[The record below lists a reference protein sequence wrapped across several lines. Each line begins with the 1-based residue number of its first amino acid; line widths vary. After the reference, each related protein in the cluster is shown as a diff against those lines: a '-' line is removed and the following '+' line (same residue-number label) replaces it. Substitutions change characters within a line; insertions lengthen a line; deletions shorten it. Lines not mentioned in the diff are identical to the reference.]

1 LYAGRKER
9 ENMIKLYKLTD
20 SCGKTWGGTQWG
32 PGVSHSGTG
41 EGELCGPGWIHAYEH
56 PLVAVLM
63 NPIHANFKNPRLW
76 EAEGEVGLRD
86 GQIKCGCKT
95 LTTVREIPLPSIT
108 TEMRVRFAILCAKEV
123 CAYPAWIAWADRW
136 LSGEDRS
143 EAAAAKA
150 EWAAWAAQAA
160 AGWAAGAASAAYRS
174 AAYRSAAY
182 RSAWEAM
189 AADAADAAEAAEAW
203 AARAAEA
210 AAYRSARAAEATAR
224 AAAWAAAE
232 ATARAA
238 AWAAAEA
245 AARAGTDIFAIAENA
260 CSGVHT
266 FEES

>member
-1 LYAGRKER
+1 
-9 ENMIKLYKLTD
+9 MIKLYKLTD
-20 SCGKTWGGTQWG
+20 GDGQTRGGTQWG

-41 EGELCGPGWIHAYEH
+41 MGELCGWGWIHAYEH

-95 LTTVREIPLPSIT
+95 LTTIREIPLPSIT

-123 CAYPAWIAWADRW
+123 CADLPWNAWADKW

-143 EAAAAKA
+143 EAAAGAAA
-150 EWAAWAAQAA
+150 EAAWAARAA
-160 AGWAAGAASAAYRS
+160 R
-174 AAYRSAAY
+174 
-182 RSAWEAM
+182 
-189 AADAADAAEAAEAW
+189 

-210 AAYRSARAAEATAR
+210 AAAWAARAAY
-224 AAAWAAAE
+224 AAQ
-232 ATARAA
+232 
-238 AWAAAEA
+238 AAAEA
-245 AARAGTDIFAIAENA
+245 ARAAGHGIDIFDIAEKA

>member
-1 LYAGRKER
+1 
-9 ENMIKLYKLTD
+9 MIKLYKLTD
-20 SCGKTWGGTQWG
+20 RDGQTWGGTQWG

-63 NPIHANFKNPRLW
+63 NPIHANFQNPRLW

-123 CAYPAWIAWADRW
+123 CTCLSWNAWADRW

-143 EAAAAKA
+143 EAAAGDAA
-150 EWAAWAAQAA
+150 DAAWAAQDAA
-160 AGWAAGAASAAYRS
+160 AWAAQDAAAWAAEAASAVYRS

-182 RSAWEAM
+182 RSAW
-189 AADAADAAEAAEAW
+189 
-203 AARAAEA
+203 AAEA
-210 AAYRSARAAEATAR
+210 AARSA
-224 AAAWAAAE
+224 W
-232 ATARAA
+232 
-238 AWAAAEA
+238 AAEA
-245 AARAGTDIFAIAENA
+245 AARAARAAWAAEAARAGADIFAIAEKA
-260 CSGVHT
+260 CSGLR
-266 FEES
+266 

>member
-1 LYAGRKER
+1 
-9 ENMIKLYKLTD
+9 MSKLFKLTD
-20 SCGKTWGGTQWG
+20 RDGKTWGGAQWW

-63 NPIHANFKNPRLW
+63 NPIHARFRTPRLW

-95 LTTVREIPLPSIT
+95 LTTVREIPLPAVT

-123 CAYPAWIAWADRW
+123 CADLPWNAWANGW

-143 EAAAAKA
+143 A
-150 EWAAWAAQAA
+150 EAAWAAQATS
-160 AGWAAGAASAAYRS
+160 WAAYAAQ
-174 AAYRSAAY
+174 
-182 RSAWEAM
+182 
-189 AADAADAAEAAEAW
+189 
-203 AARAAEA
+203 A
-210 AAYRSARAAEATAR
+210 AA
-224 AAAWAAAE
+224 AAAWAAWA
-232 ATARAA
+232 AYAAQAAARAAAAA
-238 AWAAAEA
+238 AWAAWAAHAAARAAAA
-245 AARAGTDIFAIAENA
+245 AARAGTDIFAIAEKA